1 MELCGFKIGWR
12 RREGERFERYS
23 SVKRP
28 VLVNTIWNGSRSNLY
43 LGGGKD
49 EEYPVGLLQWAFQS
63 PGAEQHLI
71 SSFCISSAVPDYHN
85 RLHCNGIHR
94 KVQERR
100 MKLCQR
106 HNGPRLLTLYLELH
120 PDPLIGPQVYLRS
133 IKILM
138 LSLHLPLLFVI
149 IMSRSHYLSQSIPK
163 STILGSISVLLW

>member
-94 KVQERR
+94 KVQERA

-106 HNGPRLLTLYLELH
+106 HNM
-120 PDPLIGPQVYLRS
+120 DPGYWLWVTSWRIDRTPG
-133 IKILM
+133 
-138 LSLHLPLLFVI
+138 LP
-149 IMSRSHYLSQSIPK
+149 
-163 STILGSISVLLW
+163 GSNKKYWCFPCVCFFYP